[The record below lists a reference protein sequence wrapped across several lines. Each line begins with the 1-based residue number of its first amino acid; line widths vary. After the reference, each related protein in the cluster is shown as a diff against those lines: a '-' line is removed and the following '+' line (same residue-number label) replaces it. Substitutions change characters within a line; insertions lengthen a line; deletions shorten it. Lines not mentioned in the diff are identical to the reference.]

1 MPRVE
6 TVLQGSLLGSNQGG
20 IAFCAVT
27 LVEGTDAAGQPRRI
41 LVDTGSSG
49 RVGALGDALARRGLS
64 PADIDAVVFTHAHW
78 DHIQIL
84 DPFAH
89 APFHMHPA
97 ELDYIKN
104 PHAGDHAT
112 PRWTKAVLDRYDV
125 REVTGGTELM
135 SGVSIVEAPGHS
147 AGTIAVAVETDSGIA
162 VVTGDSIQ
170 SAEVAR
176 QGRNALVFWNEEQA
190 NRSVRR
196 LVELADVIHPG
207 HDLSFRISA
216 SGAVE
221 YTDQLDLTITG
232 IAAGTPG
239 LSLLPPSPFQ
249 PTISVPADAGP
260 GADN

>member
-6 TVLQGSLLGSNQGG
+6 TLLQGSLLGSNQGG

-27 LVEGTDAAGQPRRI
+27 LIEGADSAGQPRRI

-49 RVGALGDALARRGLS
+49 RVGALVDALDRRGLT
-64 PADIDAVVFTHAHW
+64 PADIDAVVLTHAHW

-84 DPFAH
+84 DPFSRAI
-89 APFHMHPA
+89 FHMHPA

-125 REVTGGTELM
+125 REVTGDTELM
-135 SGVSIVEAPGHS
+135 PGVSIVEAPGHS
-147 AGTIAVAVETDSGIA
+147 AGTIAVAAQTTDGIA

-170 SAEVAR
+170 SAEVATH
-176 QGRNALVFWNEEQA
+176 GRNALVFWNEEQA
-190 NRSVRR
+190 NSSVRR

-221 YTDQLDLTITG
+221 YTDTVNLTITG
-232 IAAGTPG
+232 MAAGTPG
-239 LSLLPPSPFQ
+239 LTLLPPSPFKPNICV
-249 PTISVPADAGP
+249 PTAGP
-260 GADN
+260 PS

>member
-27 LVEGTDAAGQPRRI
+27 LIEGTDAAGQTRRI

-49 RVGALGDALARRGLS
+49 RVGALVDTLASRGLA
-64 PADIDAVVFTHAHW
+64 PTDIDAVVLTHAHW
-78 DHIQIL
+78 DHIQVL
-84 DPFAH
+84 DPFSH
-89 APFHMHPA
+89 AYFHMHPA

-125 REVTGGTELM
+125 RSVTGGTELIP
-135 SGVSIVEAPGHS
+135 GVSIVEAPGHS
-147 AGTIAVAVETDSGIA
+147 AGTIAVAVETDDGVA

-170 SAEVAR
+170 SAEVATH
-176 QGRNALVFWNEEQA
+176 GRNALVFWNEAQA
-190 NRSVRR
+190 NDSVAR
-196 LVELADVIHPG
+196 LVEMADVIYPG
-207 HDLSFRISA
+207 HDLSFRMSA

-221 YTDQLDLTITG
+221 YTDTVNLTITG
-232 IAAGTPG
+232 MAIGTPG
-239 LSLLPPSPFQ
+239 LTLLPPSPFK
-249 PTISVPADAGP
+249 PTISVPSSSL
-260 GADN
+260 

>member
-27 LVEGTDAAGQPRRI
+27 LIEGTDSAGNTRRI

-49 RVGALGDALARRGLS
+49 RLGALTGALESRGLA
-64 PADIDAVVFTHAHW
+64 PTDIDAVVLTHAHW

-89 APFHMHPA
+89 AIFHMHPA

-125 REVTGGTELM
+125 RSITGGTEVM
-135 SGVSIVEAPGHS
+135 SGVSIVEVPGHS
-147 AGTIAVAVETDSGIA
+147 AGTIAVAVETDEGIG

-170 SAEVAR
+170 SADVATH
-176 QGRNALVFWNEEQA
+176 GRNALVFWNEQQA
-190 NRSVRR
+190 NDSVARI
-196 LVELADVIHPG
+196 VEMADVIYPG
-207 HDLSFRISA
+207 HDLSFRLSD

-221 YTDQLDLTITG
+221 YTDTVNLTITG
-232 IAAGTPG
+232 MAPGTPG
-239 LSLLPPSPFQ
+239 LTLLPPAPFS
-249 PTISVPADAGP
+249 PTISVPS
-260 GADN
+260 

>member
-27 LVEGTDAAGQPRRI
+27 LVEGTDSSGKLKRI

-49 RVGALGDALARRGLS
+49 RVGALGDALARRGLAPS
-64 PADIDAVVFTHAHW
+64 DIDAVVFTHAHW

-112 PRWTKAVLDRYDV
+112 PRWTKAVLDGYDV
-125 REVTGGTELM
+125 RSVTGGTELM
-135 SGVSIVEAPGHS
+135 PGVSIVEAPGHS
-147 AGTIAVAVETDSGIA
+147 AGTIAVAVETDAGIA

-170 SAEVAR
+170 SAEVAT
-176 QGRNALVFWNEEQA
+176 QGRNALVFWNEAQA
-190 NRSVRR
+190 NASVKR

-207 HDLSFRISA
+207 HDLSFRILE

-221 YTDQLDLTITG
+221 YTDTVDLTITG
-232 IAAGTPG
+232 MAPGTPG
-239 LSLLPPSPFQ
+239 LTLLPPGPFS
-249 PTISVPADAGP
+249 PTISVASSSL
-260 GADN
+260 

>member
-27 LVEGTDAAGQPRRI
+27 LIEGTDAAGQPRRI

-49 RVGALGDALARRGLS
+49 RVGALVDALASRGLA
-64 PADIDAVVFTHAHW
+64 PTDIDAVVLTHAHW

-84 DPFAH
+84 DPFSH

-97 ELDYIKN
+97 ELDYIKD

-112 PRWTKAVLDRYDV
+112 PRWTKAILDRYDV

-135 SGVSIVEAPGHS
+135 PGVSIVEAPGHS
-147 AGTIAVAVETDSGIA
+147 AGTIAVAAETADGIA

-176 QGRNALVFWNEEQA
+176 HGRNALVFWNEEQA
-190 NRSVRR
+190 NNSVKR

-207 HDLSFRISA
+207 HDLSFRISE
-216 SGAVE
+216 SGVVE
-221 YTDQLDLTITG
+221 YTDTVNLTITG
-232 IAAGTPG
+232 MAAGTPG
-239 LSLLPPSPFQ
+239 LTLLPPSAFS
-249 PTISVPADAGP
+249 PTISVPSR
-260 GADN
+260 

>member
-27 LVEGTDAAGQPRRI
+27 LIEGTDSSGQLKRI

-49 RVGALGDALARRGLS
+49 RVGALTDALARRGLA
-64 PADIDAVVFTHAHW
+64 PTDIDAVVLTHAHW

-97 ELDYIKN
+97 ELDYIEN

-125 REVTGGTELM
+125 RSVTGGTELM

-147 AGTIAVAVETDSGIA
+147 AGTIAVAVETEDGIA

-170 SAEVAR
+170 SAEVATH
-176 QGRNALVFWNEEQA
+176 GRNALVFWNEEQA
-190 NRSVRR
+190 NDSVRK

-221 YTDQLDLTITG
+221 YTDTVDMVITG

-239 LSLLPPSPFQ
+239 LTLLPPAPFS
-249 PTISVPADAGP
+249 PTISVPSSR
-260 GADN
+260 

>member
-6 TVLQGSLLGSNQGG
+6 TLLQGSLLGSNQGG

-27 LVEGTDAAGQPRRI
+27 LIEGTDSAGQPRRI

-49 RVGALGDALARRGLS
+49 RVGALVDALDRRGLT
-64 PADIDAVVFTHAHW
+64 PADIDAVVLTHAHW

-84 DPFAH
+84 DPFSRAI
-89 APFHMHPA
+89 FHMHPA

-125 REVTGGTELM
+125 REVTGDTELM
-135 SGVSIVEAPGHS
+135 PGVSIVEAPGHS
-147 AGTIAVAVETDSGIA
+147 AGTIAVAVETTDGIA

-170 SAEVAR
+170 SAEVATH
-176 QGRNALVFWNEEQA
+176 GRNALVFWNEEQA
-190 NRSVRR
+190 NRSVTR
-196 LVELADVIHPG
+196 LVELADIIHPG
-207 HDLSFRISA
+207 HDLSFRMSA

-221 YTDQLDLTITG
+221 YTDTVNLTITG
-232 IAAGTPG
+232 MAAGTPG
-239 LSLLPPSPFQ
+239 LTLLPPPPFKPNICVPMAR
-249 PTISVPADAGP
+249 PTS
-260 GADN
+260 

>member
-1 MPRVE
+1 MPHVD

-27 LVEGTDAAGQPRRI
+27 LIEGTDPAGQPRRI

-49 RVGALGDALARRGLS
+49 RVGALIEALARHDLA
-64 PADIDAVVFTHAHW
+64 PVDVDAVVLTHAHW
-78 DHIQIL
+78 DHMQIL

-89 APFHMHPA
+89 APFHVHPA

-112 PRWTKAVLDRYDV
+112 PRWTRAVLDRYDV

-135 SGVSIVEAPGHS
+135 PGVSIVEAPGHS
-147 AGTIAVAVETDSGIA
+147 AGTIAVAVETDDGIA

-170 SAEVAR
+170 SADVATS
-176 QGRNALVFWNEEQA
+176 GRNALVFWNEELA
-190 NRSVRR
+190 NQSVTR
-196 LVELADVIHPG
+196 LVELADVIYPG
-207 HDLSFRISA
+207 HDLSFRMSA

-221 YTDQLDLTITG
+221 YTDTVNLTITG
-232 IAAGTPG
+232 MTADTPG
-239 LSLLPPSPFQ
+239 LTLLPPAPFN
-249 PTISVPADAGP
+249 PTISVPSSKL
-260 GADN
+260 

>member
-6 TVLQGSLLGSNQGG
+6 TLLQGSLLGSNQGG

-27 LVEGTDAAGQPRRI
+27 LIEGTDSAGQPRRI

-49 RVGALGDALARRGLS
+49 RVGALVDALDRRGLT
-64 PADIDAVVFTHAHW
+64 PADIDAVVLTHAHW

-84 DPFAH
+84 DPFSRAI
-89 APFHMHPA
+89 FHMHPA

-125 REVTGGTELM
+125 REVTGDTELM
-135 SGVSIVEAPGHS
+135 PGVSVVEAPGHS
-147 AGTIAVAVETDSGIA
+147 AGTIAVAVETDAGIA

-170 SAEVAR
+170 SAEVAT

-190 NRSVRR
+190 NRSVTR
-196 LVELADVIHPG
+196 LVELADIIHPG
-207 HDLSFRISA
+207 HDLSFRMSA

-221 YTDQLDLTITG
+221 YTDTVNLTITG
-232 IAAGTPG
+232 MAAGTPG
-239 LSLLPPSPFQ
+239 LTLLPPPPFKPNICV
-249 PTISVPADAGP
+249 PTARPTS
-260 GADN
+260 

>member
-6 TVLQGSLLGSNQGG
+6 TILQGSLLGSNQGG

-27 LVEGTDAAGQPRRI
+27 LIEGTDSAGATRRM

-49 RVGALGDALARRGLS
+49 RVGALLEALESRGIA
-64 PADIDAVVFTHAHW
+64 PTDIDAVVLTHAHW

-84 DPFAH
+84 DPFSEAV
-89 APFHMHPA
+89 FHMHPA

-125 REVTGGTELM
+125 RSVTGDTELM
-135 SGVSIVEAPGHS
+135 PGVSVVEVPGHS
-147 AGTIAVAVETDSGIA
+147 AGTIAVAAQTADGMT

-190 NRSVRR
+190 NRSVARI
-196 LVELADVIHPG
+196 VELADVIHPG

-221 YTDQLDLTITG
+221 YTDTVDLTITG
-232 IAAGTPG
+232 MTADTPG
-239 LSLLPPSPFQ
+239 LTLLPPAPFS
-249 PTISVPADAGP
+249 PTISVPPPAAQTS
-260 GADN
+260 